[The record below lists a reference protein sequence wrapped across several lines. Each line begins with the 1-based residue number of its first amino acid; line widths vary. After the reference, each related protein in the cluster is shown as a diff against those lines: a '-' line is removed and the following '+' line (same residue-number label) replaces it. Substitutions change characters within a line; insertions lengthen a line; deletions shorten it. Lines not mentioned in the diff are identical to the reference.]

1 MSLLKQTEPDKLI
14 SLLRGEIGEIIQS
27 WIVLNIY
34 DYKARE
40 LQAENIIDDLK
51 NKNLQL
57 LNLVRAKFRDD
68 IISRLSELTS
78 SKHGRL
84 NFHFA
89 ADKFKIQ
96 KEEVNKF
103 SNFLKDKH
111 LISRRN
117 KNIAHKE
124 ISPTWNQIDPQ
135 PVIRKST
142 LLRVVGWAVSIMKQ
156 FDKAY
161 YGEDYRKLW
170 KEERKGRYEMAGP
183 AAPRYM
189 LLPYIARIDMKVK
202 NENMKT

>member
-1 MSLLKQTEPDKLI
+1 MSLVKKTEPDKLI
-14 SLLRGEIGEIIQS
+14 SLLRSEIGEIIQS

-34 DYKARE
+34 DFKAGE
-40 LQAENIIDDLK
+40 LRTEDIRNDMQ

-89 ADKFKIQ
+89 SDKFKVQ
-96 KEEVNKF
+96 KEEVKKF
-103 SNFLKDKH
+103 SDYLKEKH
-111 LISRRN
+111 LIFRRN

-124 ISPTWNQIDPQ
+124 ISPRWNQIDPQ
-135 PVIRKST
+135 PFIPKFV
-142 LLRVVGWAVSIMKQ
+142 LLRAVGWAISIMKQ
-156 FDKAY
+156 FDKSY

-170 KEERKGRYEMAGP
+170 KEERSRRYEMEMP
-183 AAPRYM
+183 AAPKYM
-189 LLPYIARIDMKVK
+189 LLPYIAGINMNTK
-202 NENMKT
+202 NKKEDI